1 MRRNAWIFVTIAL
14 IVGAFIGRGGGLDVL
29 AQATPGVT
37 ETAVVPTETAVAP
50 TETVVA
56 PTGTVPA
63 GETPGTTATAGVP
76 SGQTPV
82 SGTTNTGAGGQT
94 SANLLTLT
102 VIERAVSDTVVDVG
116 DPGDS
121 IGDTLAFGNPVFDQ
135 TNQQQV
141 GQSQGS
147 CVRVLV
153 GQLWECSFTTI
164 LADGGLSVQG
174 PFSDTDTTILT
185 ITGGTGAY
193 IGARGEM
200 ELSVFEDPN
209 TDPDEY
215 QFAFSIIEDSIP

>member
-1 MRRNAWIFVTIAL
+1 MRRNAWIIVTIAL
-14 IVGAFIGRGGGLDVL
+14 IVGAFIGRDGGLDVL

-37 ETAVVPTETAVAP
+37 ETAAVPTG
-50 TETVVA
+50 TVVA
-56 PTGTVPA
+56 PTGTVPSD
-63 GETPGTTATAGVP
+63 ETPGTTATAGVP
-76 SGQTPV
+76 AGQTPV
-82 SGTTNTGAGGQT
+82 SGTTSTGGAPT
-94 SANLLTLT
+94 SALLTLT

-147 CVRVLV
+147 CVRVV
-153 GQLWECSFTTI
+153 IGQLWECSFTTI
-164 LADGGLSVQG
+164 LSDGQLSVQG

-200 ELSVFEDPN
+200 ELSVFDDPN

-215 QFAFSIIEDSIP
+215 QFEFSIIADSIP